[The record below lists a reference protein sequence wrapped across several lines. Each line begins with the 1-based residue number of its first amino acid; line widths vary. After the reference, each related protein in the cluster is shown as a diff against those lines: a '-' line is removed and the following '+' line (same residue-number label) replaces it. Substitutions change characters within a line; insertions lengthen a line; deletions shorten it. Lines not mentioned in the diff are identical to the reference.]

1 MPSPFYLLFRFI
13 TPESSL
19 AIQDGDRTEVIRE
32 YQALTTIGNKYLIP
46 NAIHQ
51 EIISNFFKL
60 ITISPKKWRKG
71 FLIFLGVLRSEG

>member
-51 EIISNFFKL
+51 ENKQFFQVDYHF
-60 ITISPKKWRKG
+60 SRKMA
-71 FLIFLGVLRSEG
+71 